1 MINLSPEQARRLI
14 VASQGIYSAKQY
26 GRGATAVNRILK
38 RLSYVQI
45 DTISVVERAHHHV
58 LWSRQPAYQA
68 NWLDQAVE
76 KQLAFEYWSHA
87 AAFLPIED
95 YRFSL
100 VKKAEL
106 AAGGKHWYDKDPKQA
121 RLVLD
126 MIKERG
132 SMKARDFDQ
141 ARSIVGSGWGDKKP
155 AKLALERLFMEG
167 ELMVVRRDGF
177 QKVFDLTERVLPPEI
192 DTSQPSEIEFIDYLI
207 ERFLLAQGLGT
218 AREMAYLRKG
228 LASKI
233 TQRCKELCKE
243 GALVEVQ
250 FGNDRFFA
258 KHDFE
263 LLLSKRIARSKIK
276 ILSPFDNLLI
286 QRQRVRRFFDFDYQI
301 ECYVPQAKR
310 RYGYFV
316 LPVLQGTR
324 LIARLDASVDRKQGT
339 ITVRKIW
346 PESNYQLKFDE
357 PLQTALQEF
366 ARFNQVEYETKT
378 S

>member
-233 TQRCKELCKE
+233 TQRCKNT
-243 GALVEVQ
+243 
-250 FGNDRFFA
+250 F
-258 KHDFE
+258 
-263 LLLSKRIARSKIK
+263 
-276 ILSPFDNLLI
+276 
-286 QRQRVRRFFDFDYQI
+286 
-301 ECYVPQAKR
+301 
-310 RYGYFV
+310 
-316 LPVLQGTR
+316 
-324 LIARLDASVDRKQGT
+324 
-339 ITVRKIW
+339 TV
-346 PESNYQLKFDE
+346 
-357 PLQTALQEF
+357 
-366 ARFNQVEYETKT
+366 
-378 S
+378 